1 MSVRG
6 KKRSLAE
13 QLAELSNPKPV
24 IFNPE
29 GNIDN
34 TPKICEFDEYEAE
47 TDAFSSSNS
56 PVKRRRRGATV
67 LEVEE
72 DVRYAGKAIS
82 RKDLEQLEEGEL
94 FVECVFK
101 CFILL
106 CANVIMTSAKFCVML
121 VMHSWHGLSHVT
133 SLFYKH
139 HLWFSVII
147 ASLSEQ
153 ISEDLLQTPPCYQNS
168 LW

>member
-29 GNIDN
+29 DNIDS

-94 FVECVFK
+94 FVECV
-101 CFILL
+101 L
-106 CANVIMTSAKFCVML
+106 NV
-121 VMHSWHGLSHVT
+121 
-133 SLFYKH
+133 LFYCV
-139 HLWFSVII
+139 LT
-147 ASLSEQ
+147 LS
-153 ISEDLLQTPPCYQNS
+153 
-168 LW
+168 

>member
-29 GNIDN
+29 DN
-34 TPKICEFDEYEAE
+34 TDTTPKICEFDEYEAE

-56 PVKRRRRGATV
+56 PVKRRRRATV
-67 LEVEE
+67 LEIEE
-72 DVRYAGKAIS
+72 DARYSGRAIS

-94 FVECVFK
+94 FVECIV
-101 CFILL
+101 
-106 CANVIMTSAKFCVML
+106 NVIFYQVLTFNIMTLAKF
-121 VMHSWHGLSHVT
+121 
-133 SLFYKH
+133 
-139 HLWFSVII
+139 
-147 ASLSEQ
+147 A
-153 ISEDLLQTPPCYQNS
+153 
-168 LW
+168 